1 MKITVYGPGCQ
12 RCIETER
19 VVRSVVAELGIAAEV
34 EKVSDWKAMVAAG
47 VLATPAVAIDGQ
59 IKLSG
64 RIPTPADVRSWLA
77 HTEAKG

>member
-12 RCIETER
+12 RCLETER

-59 IKLSG
+59 LKLSG
-64 RIPTPADVRSWLA
+64 RIPTAVEMKDLLFGSA
-77 HTEAKG
+77 AKS